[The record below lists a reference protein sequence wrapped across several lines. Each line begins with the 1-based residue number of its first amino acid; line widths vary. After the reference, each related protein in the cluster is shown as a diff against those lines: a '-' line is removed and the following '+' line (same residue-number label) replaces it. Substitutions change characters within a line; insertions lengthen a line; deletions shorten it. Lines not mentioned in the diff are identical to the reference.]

1 MPLDDLTGVIETLQQ
16 RIDQH
21 GATLREN
28 ETRTRTSL
36 IDPLLQA
43 LGWDTAD
50 PALVTPEYAVGS
62 SRADYALLDA
72 GGGPAALVEAKRLG
86 ESLESHRMQMVNYAN
101 MSGIPYAGLTDGNHW
116 ELYEVFAQKP
126 IEERRLLQVSIAD
139 APAHQSALQLLLLW
153 RPNLSSGQP
162 MPASAPILAADTPK
176 PELAPVHP
184 VIKPIPDMTP
194 APVELL
200 TSDWIALSSFSRSD
214 TVKSPNAIRFSDGIE
229 HPIQYWRHMVEKTAL
244 WLWATGNLTARNIPV
259 PASSRRFVV
268 NTDSVHPTGNQ
279 FKDARYINGTPLVI
293 EGNISP
299 TQAIDQSRL
308 LLSHC
313 GVNPADV
320 FLQTAP

>member
-16 RIDQH
+16 RIRQH
-21 GATLREN
+21 GPTLREN

-50 PALVTPEYAVGS
+50 PALVTPEYAVGN

-72 GGGPAALVEAKRLG
+72 GGKPAALVEAKRLG

-139 APAHQSALQLLLLW
+139 SPAHRSALQLLLLW
-153 RPNLSSGQP
+153 RPNLASGQP
-162 MPASAPILAADTPK
+162 MPASAPILATPQPAPK
-176 PELAPVHP
+176 PKLEPEPTPPGWTPLADYNPP
-184 VIKPIPDMTP
+184 SK
-194 APVELL
+194 
-200 TSDWIALSSFSRSD
+200 TSPPS
-214 TVKSPNAIRFSDGIE
+214 VIRFPDGNEQGVVKWYDLITSAISWLYANNRLTADKMPVYSSTHRYICNDEPIHSDGTPFNV
-229 HPIQYWRHMVEKTAL
+229 HVE
-244 WLWATGNLTARNIPV
+244 V
-259 PASSRRFVV
+259 PE
-268 NTDSVHPTGNQ
+268 
-279 FKDARYINGTPLVI
+279 TPLVAQVHV
-293 EGNISP
+293 SAKAARQH
-299 TQAIDQSRL
+299 TRKL
-308 LLSHC
+308 LQHC

-320 FLQTAP
+320 FVQTAP